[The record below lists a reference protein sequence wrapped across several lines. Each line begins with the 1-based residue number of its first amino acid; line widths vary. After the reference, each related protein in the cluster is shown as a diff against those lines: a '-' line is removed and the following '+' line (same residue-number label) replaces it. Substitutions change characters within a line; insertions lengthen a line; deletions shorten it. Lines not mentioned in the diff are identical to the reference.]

1 MSDEPDPTPQDQT
14 EDQAQDQIGDQI
26 GDQPEELRPAIDPTL
41 RGAVLELEQH
51 AAAAGWDQ
59 PAQLF
64 ALVPAGDLLAHDPE
78 MAALV
83 GLGPDT
89 HPDVLVTVEQGELP
103 PEVPLEELL
112 AQIEWPEEVRGAA
125 VVVER
130 LVLPPSAGDVPAD
143 PDEAA
148 AFAQGHPDREEVR
161 IIAAA
166 RRATGAAPE
175 AAPGVAAQGSTY
187 CAMRLRS
194 RDDDFAVLEAPDL
207 VPGLLELLL
216 STLGVSPDQPGE
228 TPADQ

>member
-1 MSDEPDPTPQDQT
+1 MSDQPPETPQPP
-14 EDQAQDQIGDQI
+14 EDG
-26 GDQPEELRPAIDPTL
+26 ELRPAVDPTL

-51 AAAAGWDQ
+51 AAASGWDQ

-64 ALVPAGDLLAHDPE
+64 ALVPAGDLVADDPQ

-89 HPDVLVTVEQGELP
+89 DPDVLVTVEQGELP
-103 PEVPLEELL
+103 ADTPLEELL
-112 AQIEWPEEVRGAA
+112 SQIEWPEEVRGAA

-130 LVLPPSAGDVPAD
+130 LVLPPSAGEVPAD

-161 IIAAA
+161 IVAAA
-166 RRATGAAPE
+166 RRPAA
-175 AAPGVAAQGSTY
+175 GWSGGSTY

-216 STLGVSPDQPGE
+216 STLGVAPEDPE
-228 TPADQ
+228 TT

>member
-1 MSDEPDPTPQDQT
+1 VT
-14 EDQAQDQIGDQI
+14 
-26 GDQPEELRPAIDPTL
+26 DQPDELRPAIDPTL

-51 AAAAGWDQ
+51 ASAAGWDQ

-64 ALVPAGDLLAHDPE
+64 ALVPAGELIGQDPQ
-78 MAALV
+78 MAALA

-103 PEVPLEELL
+103 AEVPLEELL
-112 AQIEWPEEVRGAA
+112 SQIEWPEEVRGAA

-130 LVLPPSAGDVPAD
+130 LVLPPSAGEVPVD
-143 PDEAA
+143 PEEAA
-148 AFAQGHPDREEVR
+148 AFAAGHPEREEVR

-166 RRATGAAPE
+166 RRPDEAT
-175 AAPGVAAQGSTY
+175 PGGSTY

-207 VPGLLELLL
+207 VPGLLSLLL
-216 STLGVSPDQPGE
+216 STLGV
-228 TPADQ
+228 TPTDGPEDL

>member
-1 MSDEPDPTPQDQT
+1 MSDQTPENPETPDSAPD
-14 EDQAQDQIGDQI
+14 
-26 GDQPEELRPAIDPTL
+26 EELRPAIDPTL

-64 ALVPAGDLLAHDPE
+64 ALVPAAELVASDPQ

-83 GLGPDT
+83 GLGPDSD
-89 HPDVLVTVEQGELP
+89 PDVLVTVEQGELP
-103 PEVPLEELL
+103 PDTPLEELL
-112 AQIEWPEEVRGAA
+112 SQIEWPEEVRGAA

-130 LVLPPSAGDVPAD
+130 LVLPPSAGEVPAD

-161 IIAAA
+161 IVAAA
-166 RRATGAAPE
+166 RRPTAGWTG
-175 AAPGVAAQGSTY
+175 GSTY

-216 STLGVSPDQPGE
+216 STLGVAPENPE
-228 TPADQ
+228 T

>member
-1 MSDEPDPTPQDQT
+1 MSDQTPNDET
-14 EDQAQDQIGDQI
+14 PET
-26 GDQPEELRPAIDPTL
+26 PEELRPAVDPTL

-64 ALVPAGDLLAHDPE
+64 ALVPAGDLVANDPQ

-83 GLGPDT
+83 GLGPESD
-89 HPDVLVTVEQGELP
+89 PDVLVTVEQGELP
-103 PEVPLEELL
+103 TETPLEELL
-112 AQIEWPEEVRGAA
+112 SQIEWPEEVRGAA

-130 LVLPPSAGDVPAD
+130 LVLPPSAGEVPVD

-161 IIAAA
+161 IVAAA
-166 RRATGAAPE
+166 RRPSAGRTG
-175 AAPGVAAQGSTY
+175 GSTY

-216 STLGVSPDQPGE
+216 STLGVAPEAPE
-228 TPADQ
+228 TPPTQ

>member
-1 MSDEPDPTPQDQT
+1 MTDEPTPQPSPQP
-14 EDQAQDQIGDQI
+14 EE
-26 GDQPEELRPAIDPTL
+26 PEELRPAVDPTL

-64 ALVPAGDLLAHDPE
+64 ALIPAGQLLEQDPQ
-78 MAALV
+78 MAELV

-112 AQIEWPEEVRGAA
+112 AQIEWPDEVRGAA

-130 LVLPPSAGDVPAD
+130 LVLPPSAGEVPLD

-148 AFAQGHPDREEVR
+148 AFAAGHPDREEVR

-166 RRATGAAPE
+166 RRPDE
-175 AAPGVAAQGSTY
+175 AAPPGTQGSTY

-207 VPGLLELLL
+207 VPGLVDLLL
-216 STLGVSPDQPGE
+216 STLGVAPGPE
-228 TPADQ
+228 EQ

>member
-1 MSDEPDPTPQDQT
+1 MSDEPTQPD
-14 EDQAQDQIGDQI
+14 E
-26 GDQPEELRPAIDPTL
+26 QPEELRPAIDPTL

-64 ALVPAGDLLAHDPE
+64 ALIPAGQLLAQDPE
-78 MAALV
+78 MAQLV

-130 LVLPPSAGDVPAD
+130 LVLPPSAGEVPVD

-148 AFAQGHPDREEVR
+148 AFAAGHPDREEVR

-166 RRATGAAPE
+166 RRPDESAPAGAA
-175 AAPGVAAQGSTY
+175 GSTY

-207 VPGLLELLL
+207 VPGLLDLLL
-216 STLGVSPDQPGE
+216 STLG
-228 TPADQ
+228 PAAPAREE

>member
-1 MSDEPDPTPQDQT
+1 MTDQPDQPDEPD
-14 EDQAQDQIGDQI
+14 QADRADG
-26 GDQPEELRPAIDPTL
+26 PEELRPAIDPTL

-51 AAAAGWDQ
+51 AAQAGWDQ

-64 ALVPAGDLLAHDPE
+64 ALVPAGDLLAQDPQ

-112 AQIEWPEEVRGAA
+112 AQIEWPDEVRGAA

-130 LVLPPSAGDVPAD
+130 LVLPPSAGEVPED

-148 AFAQGHPDREEVR
+148 AFAAAHPEREEVR

-166 RRATGAAPE
+166 RRPVEGWPD
-175 AAPGVAAQGSTY
+175 GSTY
-187 CAMRLRS
+187 AAMRLRS
-194 RDDDFAVLEAPDL
+194 RDEDFAVLEAPDL
-207 VPGLLELLL
+207 VPGLLELLS
-216 STLGVSPDQPGE
+216 STLGVGPSGSPESPVEQ
-228 TPADQ
+228 

>member
-1 MSDEPDPTPQDQT
+1 MTDEPTQPEQPDETGEP
-14 EDQAQDQIGDQI
+14 GDT
-26 GDQPEELRPAIDPTL
+26 EELRPAIDPTL

-64 ALVPAGDLLAHDPE
+64 ALVPAGELLAQDPQ

-103 PEVPLEELL
+103 QEVPLEELL

-130 LVLPPSAGDVPAD
+130 LVLPPSAGEVPLD
-143 PDEAA
+143 PEEAA
-148 AFAQGHPDREEVR
+148 AFAAAHPDREEVR

-166 RRATGAAPE
+166 RRPDDSAP
-175 AAPGVAAQGSTY
+175 AGSGGSTY

-207 VPGLLELLL
+207 VPGLLDLLL
-216 STLGVSPDQPGE
+216 STLGATPGE
-228 TPADQ
+228 DL

>member
-1 MSDEPDPTPQDQT
+1 MTDDLPDQPDDAAA
-14 EDQAQDQIGDQI
+14 E
-26 GDQPEELRPAIDPTL
+26 PEELRPAIDPTL

-51 AAAAGWDQ
+51 AAQAGWDQ

-64 ALVPAGDLLAHDPE
+64 ALIPAGDLLAQDPQ
-78 MAALV
+78 MASLV

-112 AQIEWPEEVRGAA
+112 SQIEWPEEVRGAA
-125 VVVER
+125 VIVER
-130 LVLPPSAGDVPAD
+130 LVLPPSAGEVPED

-148 AFAQGHPDREEVR
+148 AFAAAHPEREEVR

-166 RRATGAAPE
+166 KRPDEGWPA
-175 AAPGVAAQGSTY
+175 GSAY
-187 CAMRLRS
+187 AAMRLRS
-194 RDDDFAVLEAPDL
+194 RDEDFAVLEAPDL

-216 STLGVSPDQPGE
+216 STLGVGAPDQ
-228 TPADQ
+228 

>member
-1 MSDEPDPTPQDQT
+1 MTDQPTPDQPAPDQT
-14 EDQAQDQIGDQI
+14 A
-26 GDQPEELRPAIDPTL
+26 EELRPAIDPTL

-51 AAAAGWDQ
+51 ASSAGWDQ

-64 ALVPAGDLLAHDPE
+64 ALVPAGELMSTDPD

-112 AQIEWPEEVRGAA
+112 AQIEWPAEVRGAA

-130 LVLPPSAGDVPAD
+130 LVLPPSAGEVPVD

-148 AFAQGHPDREEVR
+148 AFAAGHPDREEVR

-166 RRATGAAPE
+166 RRPEVTAP
-175 AAPGVAAQGSTY
+175 AGSPGSTY

-207 VPGLLELLL
+207 VPGLLDLLL
-216 STLGVSPDQPGE
+216 STLGVTAPVPLDKTEAPE
-228 TPADQ
+228 TPETPEDQ

>member
-1 MSDEPDPTPQDQT
+1 VT
-14 EDQAQDQIGDQI
+14 
-26 GDQPEELRPAIDPTL
+26 DQPDQPDQPDAAETPEGEVEELRPAIDPTL

-64 ALVPAGDLLAHDPE
+64 ALVPAGDLLAQDPD

-103 PEVPLEELL
+103 AEVPLEELL

-130 LVLPPSAGDVPAD
+130 LVLPPSAGQVPED
-143 PDEAA
+143 PSEAA

-166 RRATGAAPE
+166 RRADEDRPAGA
-175 AAPGVAAQGSTY
+175 TY

-194 RDDDFAVLEAPDL
+194 RDEDFAVLEAPDL

-216 STLGVSPDQPGE
+216 STLGVDPDG
-228 TPADQ
+228 PASDVRMT

>member
-1 MSDEPDPTPQDQT
+1 MSDQPDETTQPDQPGQP
-14 EDQAQDQIGDQI
+14 EGLE
-26 GDQPEELRPAIDPTL
+26 GQPEELRPAIDPTL

-51 AAAAGWDQ
+51 ASAAGWDQ

-64 ALVPAGDLLAHDPE
+64 ALIPAGQLLEQDPQ
-78 MAALV
+78 MAELV
-83 GLGPDT
+83 GLGPGTD
-89 HPDVLVTVEQGELP
+89 PGVLVTVEQGELP

-112 AQIEWPEEVRGAA
+112 AQIEWPDEVRGAA

-130 LVLPPSAGDVPAD
+130 LVLPPSAGEVPLD

-166 RRATGAAPE
+166 TRPDEGRPS
-175 AAPGVAAQGSTY
+175 GSAY
-187 CAMRLRS
+187 AAMRLRS

-216 STLGVSPDQPGE
+216 STLGVSPDEGAGGASAAG

>member
-1 MSDEPDPTPQDQT
+1 VTDLPNEPTGTTEPIEPTGT
-14 EDQAQDQIGDQI
+14 TG
-26 GDQPEELRPAIDPTL
+26 PEELRPAIDPTL

-51 AAAAGWDQ
+51 ASAAGWDQ

-64 ALVPAGDLLAHDPE
+64 ALVPAGELVAQDPQ

-83 GLGPDT
+83 GLGPET

-103 PEVPLEELL
+103 AEVPLEELL
-112 AQIEWPEEVRGAA
+112 AQIEWPDEVRGAA

-130 LVLPPSAGDVPAD
+130 LVLPPSAGEVPVD
-143 PDEAA
+143 PEEAA
-148 AFAQGHPDREEVR
+148 AFAAGHPDREEVR

-166 RRATGAAPE
+166 SRPDE
-175 AAPGVAAQGSTY
+175 ARPTGSTY

-216 STLGVSPDQPGE
+216 STLGVSVPDSVTDSALDGAPDDAQ
-228 TPADQ
+228 DQ